1 MCTSRYRIR
10 GRKKAPSTFAPL
22 PLLLRLSGG
31 VWSRSF
37 SYSPFLPPSENDFP
51 STSLAFQKEGEVL
64 THSVFSMSDDIF
76 FGSKKERWKRT
87 WKCLRVSSYPERR
100 KKKRYPTHYLCR
112 RRLRHPSPLVDGT
125 VPPPPNS
132 QSHSKGAPLLFPLL
146 LCHTE
151 PNVQWDQEKKTV
163 IPSSQSVLKK
173 RASVLHSPLKKRPKK
188 HLFTTQA
195 DFFIHPSFP
204 SFGSD
209 SNPRSATPLKGATT
223 TRVLRYYYYENE
235 MDKREREETRIRF
248 LVGTHTPSFPPSSS
262 FAL

>member
-151 PNVQWDQEKKTV
+151 PNIQWDQEKKTV

-195 DFFIHPSFP
+195 DFFIHPSFLLLAP
-204 SFGSD
+204 IQTLD
-209 SNPRSATPLKGATT
+209 LQLHLKVLLLHGYYDTT
-223 TRVLRYYYYENE
+223 TTK
-235 MDKREREETRIRF
+235 MKWTKGREETRIRF
-248 LVGTHTPSFPPSSS
+248 RVGTHTPSFPPSSS
-262 FAL
+262 FEL